1 MRHSSRPRLID
12 ARTGTTGKSL
22 EDLVAVRIARLADVM
37 ARLANQAVTA
47 QVGARNVDLR
57 LLNILDAADGLTVN
71 EIARRVHIDKAWV
84 SRSLRRL
91 EKSGHVSRRSSR
103 TDARVCLVYLSSSG
117 RAALDRMK
125 PLTSAREKRLLEGL
139 DETRFKA
146 DLDRLMT
153 NARTLLASKDD
164 LNL

>member
-1 MRHSSRPRLID
+1 MRYSNRLRLVD
-12 ARTGTTGKSL
+12 TRTDTVRRSL

-37 ARLANQAVTA
+37 ARLANQSVTA
-47 QVGARNVDLR
+47 QVGARNVDFR

-71 EIARRVHIDKAWV
+71 EIARRIHVDKAWV

-91 EKSGHVSRRSSR
+91 EKSGHVSRRGSR
-103 TDARVCLVYLSSSG
+103 TDARLCLVHLSASG
-117 RAALDRMK
+117 RAALDRIK

-153 NARTLLASKDD
+153 NARKLLASKR
-164 LNL
+164 